1 MQKKTMGQIISD
13 VFDIPLE
20 GIANVPNTQ
29 IIGNTIMNIEGCIG
43 IKKYECEEIILK
55 AKDYTLSILGE
66 SLSMLAFSQGRVSV
80 RGIIKSYNIE
90 RNER

>member
-20 GIANVPNTQ
+20 GIANVPNAQ

-43 IKKYECEEIILK
+43 IKKYECEEIVLK
-55 AKDYTLSILGE
+55 TKGYVLSVLGQ
-66 SLSMLAFSQGRVSV
+66 SLSMLAFSQGRVS
-80 RGIIKSYNIE
+80 ISLYL
-90 RNER
+90 